1 MIELEGQTVEQ
12 GKDGSTH
19 ANNKMS
25 DARRPKLQFFHLSRE
40 DMPTLVGRT
49 NGRCKA
55 KAFAPLR
62 IVV

>member
-19 ANNKMS
+19 ANIQMS
-25 DARRPKLQFFHLSRE
+25 DARRPKLQNFRLSRE
-40 DMPTLVGRT
+40 SMPTVVGRT

-55 KAFAPLR
+55 KVVAPLQL
-62 IVV
+62 VA